1 MRSLLNLRTV
11 VAIVALAGAAMI
23 GSSSVSAGDSCHA
36 PRYCYT
42 TVTFY
47 ETVRKPYEYSVVK
60 YDHCGDAYLVT
71 LTGWKTVQVPVTQRI
86 LVQY

>member
-1 MRSLLNLRTV
+1 MV
-11 VAIVALAGAAMI
+11 LAGATMI

-36 PRYCYT
+36 PKYYYK

-60 YDHCGDAYLVT
+60 YDHCGDAFLVT
-71 LTGWKTVQVPVTQRI
+71 LTGWKTVQVPIPKRV